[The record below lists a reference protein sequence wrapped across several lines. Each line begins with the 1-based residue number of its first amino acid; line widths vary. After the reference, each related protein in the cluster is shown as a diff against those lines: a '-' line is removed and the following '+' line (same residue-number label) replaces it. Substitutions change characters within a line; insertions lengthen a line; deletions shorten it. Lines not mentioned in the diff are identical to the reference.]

1 MVRWIHSADSQ
12 AEYEDKLREYDQD
25 IFENFYM
32 PFFPQYDTEITDI
45 IDVMHSSGIH
55 YGGTVDKLTQD
66 FVDAHKQV
74 PTEFITLIWHYAQ
87 VPKEEVLR
95 ELDVFMKQVLPE
107 LEAPEPIGADV
118 AAGGRT

>member
-1 MVRWIHSADSQ
+1 MLEVIGA
-12 AEYEDKLREYDQD
+12 
-25 IFENFYM
+25 
-32 PFFPQYDTEITDI
+32 
-45 IDVMHSSGIH
+45 

-95 ELDVFMKQVLPE
+95 ELDVFMNQVLPE